1 MTENADPLA
10 GLPEIARAVITRRA
24 LAGEGLGG
32 FEALLEAVAEA
43 PGATAEDIRMLVM
56 AWLRG
61 PLPSN
66 DQPLVPTVDQPM
78 KVAPGFHATLEAR
91 RAATGYLMPHKA
103 LEKELKTLDALL
115 EEVLAPVG
123 PLPHDEAALLLNLLS
138 GSTMS
143 PENTDSRLRHRRL
156 AETLRE
162 EREHGYFDAA
172 VADRLIE
179 RIEAQPSMYD
189 YALERAAIL
198 WLAQDAPEGSRG
210 PFAELTS

>member
-1 MTENADPLA
+1 MTEDADPLA

-43 PGATAEDIRMLVM
+43 PGATAGDIRMLVQ

-66 DQPLVPTVDQPM
+66 DQPLVPTLDQPM
-78 KVAPGFHATLEAR
+78 RVAPGFHATLESR
-91 RAATGYLMPHKA
+91 RAATGYLAPHEA
-103 LEKELKTLDALL
+103 LDKELKTLDALL
-115 EEVLAPVG
+115 DEVLAPVG
-123 PLPHDEAALLLNLLS
+123 PLPKDEALLLVNSLS
-138 GSTMS
+138 GTIMN
-143 PENTDSRLRHRRL
+143 PGDIKARLKHRRL
-156 AETLRE
+156 AEALRD
-162 EREHGYFDAA
+162 ERKHFDEA

-179 RIEAQPSMYD
+179 RIEAQPPMYD
-189 YALERAAIL
+189 YALERATIL
-198 WLAQDAPEGSRG
+198 WNAPGALRDSRG